1 MSILC
6 EALINT
12 VLLDNIK
19 LKRNRDEIELLTTL
33 SDASS
38 TISLLII
45 SSSSNYY
52 KFYSITESIRN
63 NNN

>member
-1 MSILC
+1 M
-6 EALINT
+6 
-12 VLLDNIK
+12 LLDNIK

-33 SDASS
+33 SDDSS

-63 NNN
+63 KNNW